1 MSYQRLCAISIAA
14 FDSRD
19 APVGQDRHDRTVP
32 PIYHFTHGSNL
43 LPILG
48 AGAIRAHA
56 LAGNE
61 TVADIAEPGIKAKR
75 AIKPVP
81 CDPGSCVGNYV
92 PFYFAPRS
100 PMLYSISRGN
110 VTGVDPDQAPIVYLV
125 SSTERVTGAGLSFAF
140 SDGNAATAI
149 TEFSND
155 TGLLA
160 TMVDWPLME
169 ERYWRNTPEDG
180 DRVRRRMAE
189 FLVLDAV
196 PIGLVDE
203 VAVFDLRIEVRV
215 REILHQAGID
225 LPVAVRRDWYF

>member
-1 MSYQRLCAISIAA
+1 MRNQHSRLHG
-14 FDSRD
+14 SRD
-19 APVGQDRHDRTVP
+19 ARLGEDRHDRAVP

-43 LPILG
+43 RPVLG

-56 LAGNE
+56 LAGDE
-61 TVADIAEPGIKAKR
+61 TVTDIAEPGIKAKR
-75 AIKPVP
+75 AIKAVP

-100 PMLYSISRGN
+100 PMLYSISRDN

-125 SSTERVTGAGLSFAF
+125 SSTERVTGSGLPFAF

-155 TGLLA
+155 IGVLA
-160 TMVDWPLME
+160 AMVDWPLME
-169 ERYWRNTPEDG
+169 ETYWRNTLEDG

-189 FLVLDAV
+189 FLVLDAL
-196 PIGLVDE
+196 PLSLVEE
-203 VAVFDLRIEVRV
+203 VAVFDVRIEARV
-215 REILHQAGID
+215 REILHEAGVD
-225 LPVAVRRDWYF
+225 VPVAVRRDWYF